1 MYHFSKVFL
10 FFFFW
15 KPVLDLVNNE
25 KEKKSIGNSQKDT
38 VGIAVLIVF
47 VQYFMFFN
55 HFIPQQNVTQSKK
68 TSAQFSEA

>member
-1 MYHFSKVFL
+1 MKR
-10 FFFFW
+10 
-15 KPVLDLVNNE
+15 K
-25 KEKKSIGNSQKDT
+25 KKSIGSSQKDT